1 MIAIAAVDN
10 NWAIGL
16 KDQLLVK
23 IPSDMKN
30 FRKHTL
36 NHVVVLGRKTLAG
49 FPNGMP
55 LAQRTNI
62 ILSRKQ
68 DLEIRGGIVVHNE
81 EELFRELSKYDSDE
95 IYVIGGGSVY
105 EMLVPYCDR
114 AIITKI
120 DYSYQAD
127 TYFPNLEKL
136 PNWEL
141 EEEGEEE
148 TCFSI
153 EYCYQYY
160 VNKEALPFPTS
171 VDKV

>member
-1 MIAIAAVDN
+1 MIAIAAVDR

-55 LAQRTNI
+55 LAQRTNV
-62 ILSRKQ
+62 ILSRRP
-68 DLEIRGGIVVHNE
+68 DFTVRGGIIVHDE
-81 EELFRELSKYDSDE
+81 EELFRELGKYDKDE

-105 EMLVPYCDR
+105 EMLVPYCDK

-120 DYSYQAD
+120 DYSYEAD

-136 PNWEL
+136 PDWVL

-153 EYCYQYY
+153 EYCYQTY
-160 VNKEALPFPTS
+160 VNKNPGPFPGS
-171 VDKV
+171 

>member
-1 MIAIAAVDN
+1 MIAIASADK
-10 NWAIGL
+10 NWAIGF

-49 FPNGMP
+49 FPNGLP

-62 ILSRKQ
+62 ILSRKK
-68 DLEIRGGIVVHNE
+68 DYTVRGGIVVNSK
-81 EELFRELSKYDSDE
+81 EELLEELKKYPSDE
-95 IYVIGGGSVY
+95 IFIIGGGSIY
-105 EMLVPYCDR
+105 KMMLPYCHK
-114 AIITKI
+114 AVITRI
-120 DYSYQAD
+120 DYAYEAD
-127 TYFPNLEKL
+127 AHFPDLEAE
-136 PNWEL
+136 PDWVI

-153 EYCYQYY
+153 EYRYETYR
-160 VNKEALPFPTS
+160 NLSPLPLG
-171 VDKV
+171 

>member
-10 NWAIGL
+10 NWGIGL
-16 KDQLLVK
+16 KDQLLVR

-62 ILSRKQ
+62 ILSRKK
-68 DLEIRGGIVVHNE
+68 DFKIRGGIVVHNE
-81 EELFRELSKYDSDE
+81 EELFRELSGYISDE

-105 EMLVPYCDR
+105 NLLIPYCDK
-114 AIITKI
+114 AIITRI
-120 DYSYQAD
+120 DYAYEAD

-136 PNWEL
+136 PEWEL
-141 EEEGEEE
+141 AEEGEEE

-153 EYCYQYY
+153 EYRYHTY
-160 VNKEALPFPTS
+160 VNKKPLPFPG
-171 VDKV
+171 V

>member
-30 FRKHTL
+30 FRNHTL

-49 FPNGMP
+49 FPNGLP

-62 ILSRKQ
+62 ILSRKK
-68 DLEIRGGIVVHNE
+68 DFEVRGGIVVHDMQ
-81 EELFRELSKYDSDE
+81 ELFRELEKYDSDE

-105 EMLVPYCDR
+105 ELLIPYCDK

-127 TYFPNLEKL
+127 TYFPNLEQL

-141 EEEGEEE
+141 VAEGEEE

-153 EYCYQYY
+153 EYCYQTY
-160 VNKEALPFPTS
+160 VNKEPLPFPKS
-171 VDKV
+171 E

>member
-10 NWAIGL
+10 NWGIGL

-36 NHVVVLGRKTLAG
+36 DRVVVLGRKTLAG
-49 FPNGMP
+49 FPNGQP
-55 LAQRTNI
+55 LAQRTNV
-62 ILSRKQ
+62 ILSRKK
-68 DLEIRGGIVVHNE
+68 DFSVRGGTVVHDE
-81 EELFRELSKYDSDE
+81 TELLRELAKYESDD

-105 EMLVPYCDR
+105 RMLIPYCDR

-120 DYSYQAD
+120 DYSYEAD
-127 TYFPNLEKL
+127 TFFPNLDEL
-136 PNWEL
+136 EGWEL

-153 EYCYQYY
+153 EYRYQTY
-160 VNKEALPFPTS
+160 VNKMPKSFPA
-171 VDKV
+171 V

>member
-1 MIAIAAVDN
+1 MIAIAAVDR
-10 NWAIGL
+10 NWGIGL
-16 KDQLLVK
+16 KGQLLVR

-30 FRKHTL
+30 FRNHTL

-62 ILSRKQ
+62 ILSTKR
-68 DLEIRGGIVVHNE
+68 DFEIRGGIVVHDR
-81 EELFRELSKYDSDE
+81 EELFQELAKYDSHE

-105 EMLVPYCDR
+105 NMLIPYCDR

-120 DYSYQAD
+120 DYAYEAD
-127 TYFPNLEKL
+127 TFFPNLEQD
-136 PNWEL
+136 PHWDMV
-141 EEEGEEE
+141 EEGEEE

-153 EYCYQYY
+153 EYRYQTY
-160 VNKEALPFPTS
+160 VNREPLPFPENGEIS
-171 VDKV
+171 

>member
-1 MIAIAAVDN
+1 MIAIASADK
-10 NWAIGL
+10 NWAIGF

-49 FPNGMP
+49 FPNGLP

-68 DLEIRGGIVVHNE
+68 DFEVRGGIVVQ
-81 EELFRELSKYDSDE
+81 DE
-95 IYVIGGGSVY
+95 IGVASIYQ
-105 EMLVPYCDR
+105 MLIPYCDK

-120 DYSYQAD
+120 DYSYEAD
-127 TYFPNLEKL
+127 TYFPNLEEMED
-136 PNWEL
+136 WEL
-141 EEEGEEE
+141 VEEGEEE

-153 EYCYQYY
+153 EYCYQTY
-160 VNKEALPFPTS
+160 VNKNPKPFPEI
-171 VDKV
+171 

>member
-105 EMLVPYCDR
+105 EMLVPYCDK

-153 EYCYQYY
+153 EYRYQYY
-160 VNKEALPFPTS
+160 VNKEPLPFPTS

>member
-81 EELFRELSKYDSDE
+81 EELFRELSKYNSDE

-160 VNKEALPFPTS
+160 VNKEPLPFPTS

>member
-1 MIAIAAVDN
+1 MIAIASADK
-10 NWAIGL
+10 NWAIGF

-49 FPNGMP
+49 FPNGLP

-68 DLEIRGGIVVHNE
+68 DFEVRGGIVVHDE
-81 EELFRELSKYDSDE
+81 KELFRELAKYDSDD
-95 IYVIGGGSVY
+95 IYVIGGASIY
-105 EMLVPYCDR
+105 QMLIPYCDK

-120 DYSYQAD
+120 DYSYEAD
-127 TYFPNLEKL
+127 TYFPNLEEMEG
-136 PNWEL
+136 WEL
-141 EEEGEEE
+141 VEEGKEE

-153 EYCYQYY
+153 EYCYQTY
-160 VNKEALPFPTS
+160 VNKDPKPFPEI
-171 VDKV
+171 